1 MTILFKELRTCP
13 ALRLKKRLQEYLA
26 LDYHTELKTFMVF
39 IVTSER
45 DTSFSLMQFHFKIFT
60 RHRCHVHCAC
70 SVVMKHPLDLSFLNL
85 AANLTTDVV
94 LIRKDISI
102 S

>member
-1 MTILFKELRTCP
+1 
-13 ALRLKKRLQEYLA
+13 
-26 LDYHTELKTFMVF
+26 MVF

-45 DTSFSLMQFHFKIFT
+45 SRLSRLCNSILRFLRGTG
-60 RHRCHVHCAC
+60 CHVHGAC
-70 SVVMKHPLDLSFLNL
+70 SVVMNHPLDLSFLNL

>member
-1 MTILFKELRTCP
+1 
-13 ALRLKKRLQEYLA
+13 
-26 LDYHTELKTFMVF
+26 MVF

-45 DTSFSLMQFHFKIFT
+45 DKSFSLMQFNFKILT
-60 RHRCHVHCAC
+60 RHRCHVNSAC
-70 SVVMKHPLDLSFLNL
+70 RVVMNHPLYLSFFNV